1 MPPSFLL
8 LFTGS
13 DNIANAKLRQAYFK
27 NDKWI
32 HDIQQGDG
40 ASLGHEAVRKI
51 RAEFMEENRPPMLI
65 FNLTGNIL
73 EADRLLFLE
82 AGSSGMLAKPTKLE
96 DFMNLLKK
104 NLGLYI
110 SQGLLQLEDN
120 DIVMDGGAFR
130 IGTRSVRFADE
141 PVVEPVTTDRGKLTG
156 NWAGGAIQ
164 RTAGS

>member
-1 MPPSFLL
+1 M
-8 LFTGS
+8 
-13 DNIANAKLRQAYFK
+13 RQAYFK
-27 NDKWI
+27 NDKWM
-32 HDIQQGDG
+32 HDIQPGDG
-40 ASLGHEAVRKI
+40 ALPGHEAIRKI
-51 RAEFMEENRPPMLI
+51 RSEFIEENRPPILI

-82 AGSSGMLAKPTKLE
+82 VGSSGMLPKPTKLE

-110 SQGLLQLEDN
+110 SQGMLQLDETR
-120 DIVMDGGAFR
+120 IVMDGGAFR
-130 IGTRSVRFADE
+130 IGVRYLRDA
-141 PVVEPVTTDRGKLTG
+141 VEPEPITTDRGKLTG